1 MTEFETN
8 VIQWLTEIRGSLS
21 GLALIVQG
29 VEYLFTSLPC
39 KDGNC
44 PAKTSNS
51 LNWKKWLALGGGI
64 GLGLS
69 GGAGVLA
76 KILGGF

>member
-8 VIQWLTEIRGSLS
+8 VIEWLTALRKD
-21 GLALIVQG
+21 LADLDKKVQG
-29 VEYLFTSLPC
+29 IGDKFLSLPC